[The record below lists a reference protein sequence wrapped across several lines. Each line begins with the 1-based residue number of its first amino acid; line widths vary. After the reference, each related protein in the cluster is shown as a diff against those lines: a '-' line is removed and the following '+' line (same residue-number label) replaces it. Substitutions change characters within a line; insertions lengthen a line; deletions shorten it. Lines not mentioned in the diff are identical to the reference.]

1 MYCVQSR
8 SLGVCPTSRGSSC
21 WERSVTPCLWFRGRG
36 GVYPGS
42 RDRRARLVFRGLSCW
57 GGGGLQWRLTSGP
70 DFRYSLWLPFVEAF
84 AVLSGLLMVPVETIW
99 GCVQSRELCARTS
112 PCMWSILLGGP
123 QWRLTCGSDF
133 RNSLWLPFVAAFAV
147 LMELLIVLV
156 GTMGGFVKSRGFSAR
171 ARFVCGIYRAGG
183 DQ

>member
-8 SLGVCPTSRGSSC
+8 SLGVCPTSRGLSC
-21 WERSVTPCLWFRGRG
+21 WGRSVTPCLWFRGGG
-36 GVYPGS
+36 GVSRVKGSARAPRLPG
-42 RDRRARLVFRGLSCW
+42 LIVL
-57 GGGGLQWRLTSGP
+57 GGLQWRLTCGT
-70 DFRYSLWLPFVEAF
+70 DFRYSLWLPFVAAF